1 MAARTNSARKTTP
14 AKKTAA
20 KTPAKKTA
28 SPARKP
34 AAKKAL
40 PKTAPVNTDTVVD
53 FRRPLPVRR
62 KVFVGPMGVTE
73 QAAIRAALAAAAA
86 RLPVPVSAW
95 TGPRAELADGTVLTH
110 TPPHATTDRQPT
122 FVATIRCPHGAVH
135 AHTIHT
141 AQELHRARLITAQC
155 DQQTTSPEHGQ
166 AIARG
171 VQRNAI
177 PPQPLARLQIA
188 RKATADTQPLTEA
201 EIAAGLAA
209 RAADTETPKEHPE
222 P

>member
-20 KTPAKKTA
+20 KTPAKKAT

-40 PKTAPVNTDTVVD
+40 PKTAPVNKGTVVD
-53 FRRPLPVRR
+53 VRRPLPVRR

-73 QAAIRAALAAAAA
+73 QAAIRAALASAAA

-110 TPPHATTDRQPT
+110 TPPHATTDQQPT
-122 FVATIRCPHGAVH
+122 FIATIRCPHGAVH
-135 AHTIHT
+135 AHIIHT
-141 AQELHRARLITAQC
+141 AQELHRARILTIQC
-155 DQQTTSPEHGQ
+155 E
-166 AIARG
+166 
-171 VQRNAI
+171 QRTDKAPGGPTPNPSVRA
-177 PPQPLARLQIA
+177 LGDGLTRA
-188 RKATADTQPLTEA
+188 KTATAETQPLTEA

-209 RAADTETPKEHPE
+209 RADNDQPKEHPQ

>member
-1 MAARTNSARKTTP
+1 MATRTNNARKTTP

-40 PKTAPVNTDTVVD
+40 PKATPVNTDTVVD

-73 QAAIRAALAAAAA
+73 QAAIRAALASAAA

-95 TGPRAELADGTVLTH
+95 TGPRAELPDGTVLTH

-122 FVATIRCPHGAVH
+122 FIATIRCPHGAVH

-141 AQELHRARLITAQC
+141 AQELHRARILTIQC
-155 DQQTTSPEHGQ
+155 DQRTDKVPGDPTPNPSVRALGDGLTR
-166 AIARG
+166 A
-171 VQRNAI
+171 
-177 PPQPLARLQIA
+177 
-188 RKATADTQPLTEA
+188 KTATAETQPLNQTE
-201 EIAAGLAA
+201 ITAGLEA
-209 RAADTETPKEHPE
+209 RAADTETAKEHPQ

>member
-1 MAARTNSARKTTP
+1 MATRTNRARKTTP

-20 KTPAKKTA
+20 NTPAKKTT
-28 SPARKP
+28 SQARKP

-40 PKTAPVNTDTVVD
+40 PKTAPVNNDTVVD

-73 QAAIRAALAAAAA
+73 QAAIRAALASAAA

-110 TPPHATTDRQPT
+110 TPPHATTNQQPT
-122 FVATIRCPHGAVH
+122 FIATIRCPHGAVH

-141 AQELHRARLITAQC
+141 AQELHRARILTIQC
-155 DQQTTSPEHGQ
+155 DQRTDKAPGHPTPNPSVRALGDGLTR
-166 AIARG
+166 A
-171 VQRNAI
+171 
-177 PPQPLARLQIA
+177 
-188 RKATADTQPLTEA
+188 KTATAETQPLNQA
-201 EIAAGLAA
+201 EITAGLEA
-209 RAADTETPKEHPE
+209 RADTETPKGHPE

>member
-1 MAARTNSARKTTP
+1 MATRTNSARKTTP

-20 KTPAKKTA
+20 KAPAKKTA

-40 PKTAPVNTDTVVD
+40 PKAAPVNTVVD
-53 FRRPLPVRR
+53 LRRPLPVRR

-73 QAAIRAALAAAAA
+73 QAAIRAALASAAA

-110 TPPHATTDRQPT
+110 TPPHATTNQQPT
-122 FVATIRCPHGAVH
+122 FIATIRCPHGAVH

-141 AQELHRARLITAQC
+141 AQELHRARILTIQC
-155 DQQTTSPEHGQ
+155 DQRTDKAPGHPTPNPSVRALGDGLTR
-166 AIARG
+166 A
-171 VQRNAI
+171 
-177 PPQPLARLQIA
+177 
-188 RKATADTQPLTEA
+188 KTATAETQPLNQA
-201 EIAAGLAA
+201 EITAGLEA
-209 RAADTETPKEHPE
+209 RADTETPKGHPE

>member
-20 KTPAKKTA
+20 KPPAKKTA

-40 PKTAPVNTDTVVD
+40 PKTAPVNNGTVVD

-73 QAAIRAALAAAAA
+73 QAAIRAALASAAA

-95 TGPRAELADGTVLTH
+95 TGPHAQLADGTVLTH
-110 TPPHATTDRQPT
+110 TPPHATTDRTPT
-122 FVATIRCPHGAVH
+122 FHAAIRCPHGAVH
-135 AHTIHT
+135 AYTIHT
-141 AQELHRARLITAQC
+141 AQDLHRARILTIQC
-155 DQQTTSPEHGQ
+155 DQRTDKAPGDPTPNPSVRALGDGLTR
-166 AIARG
+166 ART
-171 VQRNAI
+171 
-177 PPQPLARLQIA
+177 
-188 RKATADTQPLTEA
+188 ATAETQPLKQA
-201 EIAAGLAA
+201 DLPAA
-209 RAADTETPKEHPE
+209 RPADDETPKEHPE